1 LSFDDGAAVVVVTFL
16 TTSLCARST
25 SSHRRSPRNAF
36 SRIESSISVNAIV
49 TVPSSAEEAERS
61 GRDSLTASTISS
73 TDFVR
78 KNLYSSLVEGMELC
92 H

>member
-1 LSFDDGAAVVVVTFL
+1 M
-16 TTSLCARST
+16 
-25 SSHRRSPRNAF
+25 
-36 SRIESSISVNAIV
+36 NAIV
-49 TVPSSAEEAERS
+49 TVPSSAEDADRS

-78 KNLYSSLVEGMELC
+78 KNPYSSLVEGMELC